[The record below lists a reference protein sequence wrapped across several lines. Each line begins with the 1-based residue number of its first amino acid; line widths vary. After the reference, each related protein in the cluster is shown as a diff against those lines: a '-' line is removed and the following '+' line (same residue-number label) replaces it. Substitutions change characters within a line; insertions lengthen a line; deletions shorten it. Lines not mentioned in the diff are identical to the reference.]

1 MIEKQRNLIKNLCS
15 LYISLIQSRGKL
27 LKEWLTKSIQELTGL
42 IIRIE
47 EFVTQ
52 KKNLDRINI
61 EIPFKKEQISILG
74 KLLKIL

>member
-1 MIEKQRNLIKNLCS
+1 M
-15 LYISLIQSRGKL
+15 
-27 LKEWLTKSIQELTGL
+27 KEWLTKSIQELTGL